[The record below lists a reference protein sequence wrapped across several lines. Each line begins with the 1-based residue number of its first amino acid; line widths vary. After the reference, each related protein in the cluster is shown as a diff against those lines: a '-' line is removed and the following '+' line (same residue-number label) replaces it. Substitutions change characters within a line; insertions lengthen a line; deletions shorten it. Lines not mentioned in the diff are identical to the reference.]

1 VSRLIVING
10 PPAAGKSTLARRCA
24 ASRPLVVAL
33 DVDAVREQ
41 LGDWRAD
48 PQAAGRAA
56 RDIAVA
62 TAESHLA
69 EGHDVLVPQLLARPE
84 FPDRLAALAGDG
96 YVEVVLTLPRAESLR
111 RYAQR
116 WRAGTDP
123 VHGTGPEPDLD
134 AIGALYDR
142 VVAFAAGRAHVAVPA
157 DGTAEETWAAFR
169 LSVPP
174 PS

>member
-1 VSRLIVING
+1 VPRLIVING
-10 PPAAGKSTLARRCA
+10 PPAAGKSTLARRWA
-24 ASRPLVVAL
+24 AAHPRTLAL

-48 PQAAGRAA
+48 PHAAGRAA
-56 RDIAVA
+56 RDIAAA

-84 FPDRLAALAGDG
+84 FPDRLAALAGPG
-96 YVEVVLTLPRAESLR
+96 YLEVVLTLPRAESLR
-111 RYAQR
+111 RYASR
-116 WRAGTDP
+116 WRAGDDP
-123 VHGTGPEPDLD
+123 VHGRGPEPDLD
-134 AIGALYDR
+134 EIGALYDR
-142 VVAFAAGRAHVAVPA
+142 VVAFAAGREHVAVPA
-157 DGTAEETWAAFR
+157 DGTPEETFAAFR

>member
-1 VSRLIVING
+1 VARLIVING
-10 PPAAGKSTLARRCA
+10 PPAAGKSTLARRWA
-24 ASRPLVVAL
+24 AAHPLTLAL
-33 DVDAVREQ
+33 DVDGVREQ

-48 PQAAGRAA
+48 PQAAGRVA

-62 TAESHLA
+62 AAETHLA
-69 EGHDVLVPQLLARPE
+69 AGHDVVVPQLLARPE

-96 YVEVVLTLPRAESLR
+96 YLEVVLTLPRAESLR

-116 WRAGTDP
+116 WRAGVDP
-123 VHGTGPEPDLD
+123 VHGRAPAPDLD
-134 AIGALYDR
+134 EIGALYDR
-142 VVAFAAGRAHVAVPA
+142 VLAFVARRPHVAVPA
-157 DGTAEETWAAFR
+157 DGPPEEVWDAFR

>member
-1 VSRLIVING
+1 MPRLIVING
-10 PPAAGKSTLARRCA
+10 PPAAGKSTLARRWA
-24 ASRPLVVAL
+24 AAHPLAHAL

-56 RDIAVA
+56 RDIAAA
-62 TAESHLA
+62 TAEAHLA

-84 FPDRLAALAGDG
+84 FPDRLATLAGDG
-96 YVEVVLTLPRAESLR
+96 YLEVVLTLPRAESLR

-116 WRAGTDP
+116 WQAGVDP
-123 VHGTGPEPDLD
+123 VHGRAPEPDLD
-134 AIGALYDR
+134 EIGALYDR
-142 VVAFAAGRAHVAVPA
+142 VVEFVASREHIAVPA
-157 DGTAEETWAAFR
+157 DGTPEEAWAAFR

>member
-1 VSRLIVING
+1 MPRLIVING
-10 PPAAGKSTLARRCA
+10 PPAAGKSTLARRWVETHPA
-24 ASRPLVVAL
+24 ALAI
-33 DVDAVREQ
+33 DVDVVREQ

-56 RDIAVA
+56 RDIAAA
-62 TAESHLA
+62 TAASHLA
-69 EGHDVLVPQLLARPE
+69 EGHDVVVPQLLARPE

-116 WRAGTDP
+116 WRDGVDP
-123 VHGTGPEPDLD
+123 VHGQAPEPDLEE
-134 AIGALYDR
+134 IGALYDR
-142 VVAFAAGRAHVAVPA
+142 VLAFAAGRAHVAVPA
-157 DGTAEETWAAFR
+157 GGTPEETWTALR

>member
-1 VSRLIVING
+1 MPRLILVNG
-10 PPAAGKSTLARRCA
+10 PPAAGKSTLARRWA
-24 ASRPLVVAL
+24 AAHPLALAL

-48 PQAAGRAA
+48 PRAAGRAA
-56 RDIAVA
+56 RGIAA
-62 TAESHLA
+62 AAAESHLA

-96 YVEVVLTLPRAESLR
+96 YVEVVLNLPKAESLR

-123 VHGTGPEPDLD
+123 VHGTGPAPDLD
-134 AIGALYDR
+134 EIGTLYDR
-142 VVAFAAGRAHVAVPA
+142 VMTFAAGRAHVAVAA